1 MSPVPVGDRRGRRRL
16 SRQPGPVG
24 VRRGPQGRRH
34 RRGDRGAR
42 RDIGVATNNVAEYRG
57 LIAGLELA
65 AEHAPEAEIEV
76 RMDSK
81 LVVEQMA
88 GNWKI
93 KHPSMK
99 PLAIEANRL
108 APIGTTFTWVPRA
121 ENAHADRLAN
131 EALDGCATRAGRPRR
146 SSSESAAS
154 GPETTRGANRKRG
167 WGPPGGAKPTTLI
180 LVRHGVTDHTT
191 GKLLLRRP
199 GQQQPAAERRG
210 PGAGPRDRGVAGPA
224 VGHVRRAGQ
233 LPGAA
238 YARDRRDPRRVLR
251 PRDRGGARHRGD
263 GVRHLGRDEL
273 HRGAREVSR
282 RDLAPGWATS
292 SPRRTAA
299 SRSGPWRSGC
309 SRGATGWWRRT
320 PGRPWSWS
328 AT

>member
-1 MSPVPVGDRRGRRRL
+1 MIAEVGET
-16 SRQPGPVG
+16 
-24 VRRGPQGRRH
+24 
-34 RRGDRGAR
+34 
-42 RDIGVATNNVAEYRG
+42 IGTATNNVAEYRG

-108 APIGTTFTWVPRA
+108 AP
-121 ENAHADRLAN
+121 DRHDVHL
-131 EALDGCATRAGRPRR
+131 GPAGRERARRPARERGPRR
-146 SSSESAAS
+146 PPRRERVDL
-154 GPETTRGANRKRG
+154 GGRGASVSERRRNHAEDEAQARLGPTPRQAHHAG
-167 WGPPGGAKPTTLI
+167 PGPPR
-180 LVRHGVTDHTT
+180 RHRRHQGQA
-191 GKLLLRRP
+191 LLRRP

-210 PGAGPRDRGVAGPA
+210 PRAGPGHGGVAGPA
-224 VGHVRRAGQ
+224 VGHLRRAGQ
-233 LPGAA
+233 LAGAA

-251 PRDRGGARHRGD
+251 PRGRGGARHRRD

-273 HRGAREVSR
+273 HRGAREVAR
-282 RDLAPGWATS
+282 RARLLARR
-292 SPRRTAA
+292 PRVGARTAA

-309 SRGATGWWRRT
+309 SRAATGWWRRT
-320 PGRPWSWS
+320 PGRRWSWS